1 MRIQY
6 HIFLFEITEK
16 KFLFKHCLGCLERMC
31 TVLMCTALDL
41 GVSRVRYILHR
52 EISKMKN

>member
-16 KFLFKHCLGCLERMC
+16 LFPFKHGPGCLERTC

-41 GVSRVRYILHR
+41 GVSRVRYI
-52 EISKMKN
+52 KKFQK

>member
-16 KFLFKHCLGCLERMC
+16 IFSFKHCPGCLERTC
-31 TVLMCTALDL
+31 TALMCTTLDL
-41 GVSRVRYILHR
+41 GVSRVRYI
-52 EISKMKN
+52 EKFQK